1 MVADVHRDMCFAT
14 LARRPRRPALGLQR
28 QVMLAMA
35 FVVALVSGA
44 LASFWITQQ
53 DEAYEELVLT
63 GARTIGEGFVGELA
77 TQLEEMGSLDLGEVL
92 DSLRDEPA
100 IEDIQF
106 VPAALSG
113 PVDEA
118 LVLHLERGDQ
128 LGDRV
133 ADNITYS
140 GDGTLVINQAIAYD
154 GVTLGV
160 VRVTLDNQQIHER
173 QDAAKRQ
180 TIMVTVAVALL
191 AALLG
196 ALLTRRMMRDLARL
210 SSMVEQS
217 GTQEIPRVLESI
229 REGDPIPR
237 LGEDL
242 SSLRHSSLE
251 VRRLSD
257 AFELH
262 HEAVTTLAAELAGRL
277 DASDDRFR
285 VAFEQSP
292 IGMALVRR
300 NGEIVRANRALG
312 ELLGRTPAQ
321 LVDVLLT
328 DFTSSTSTDLVA
340 AAIKGTNDT
349 TRGMVQEAEY
359 RAIDGTSLF
368 VLQSVATL
376 DDGEG
381 GELRSVQIQDV
392 SAAKRA
398 EQTLQSLA
406 FGDPLTGLA
415 NRMAFEQHLARTL
428 TLGEPC
434 AVVMLDLDRFKLV
447 NDSLG
452 HLTGDRLLQAVAARL
467 RRSFP
472 ERVVARFGGDE
483 FVMLLEGLD
492 ADAVEAESVRLLE
505 TIADPFV
512 VGDRR
517 FYTTCS
523 VGVAS
528 SEPGLE
534 QDDLIACAD
543 AATYAAKAAGRGRV
557 HRFVPSMRTQ
567 ADDRLQLEADLR
579 EAIGTDQ
586 IRVAYQPIVST
597 TSGRLASLEALARWD
612 HPVRG
617 PISPAEFIPIAEE
630 TGLID
635 DLGRQ
640 VLRMACRELAG
651 HLNDPRLD
659 DRWALSVNVSAA
671 QLRRPEVAAQF
682 AEDVRAAEVPTG
694 RMILEVTESV
704 LLDADAV
711 HSLVALRAEGFRLAA
726 DDFGKG
732 ESSIGQLMRFPLDV
746 LKIDMSLLR
755 MSREAGEGSETTVM
769 ESVTMLGHALGAV
782 VVAEGVE
789 TEADLVLAQNAGC
802 DHAQGWLFD
811 RPVPVLALDR
821 MLRERAL
828 VADRGMIA
836 PIVSGG

>member
-1 MVADVHRDMCFAT
+1 
-14 LARRPRRPALGLQR
+14 
-28 QVMLAMA
+28 MA
-35 FVVALVSGA
+35 FVVALV
-44 LASFWITQQ
+44 ASVLSWFWITQQ
-53 DEAYEELVLT
+53 DEAYQELVLT
-63 GARTIGEGFVGELA
+63 GARTMGEGVAADMAAQLEDTGTLDIGEL
-77 TQLEEMGSLDLGEVL
+77 LDR
-92 DSLRDEPA
+92 LRDEA
-100 IEDIQF
+100 AVEDIRL
-106 VPAALSG
+106 VPAALVG
-113 PVDEA
+113 PIDENS
-118 LVLHLERGDQ
+118 VVHLDSHGD
-128 LGDRV
+128 LGDFVVNNISR
-133 ADNITYS
+133 AD
-140 GDGTLVINQAIAYD
+140 DGAIRINQPIAYD
-154 GVTLGV
+154 GITLGTIQVTLN
-160 VRVTLDNQQIHER
+160 NQQVLER
-173 QDAAKRQ
+173 QQAARRQ
-180 TIMVTVAVALL
+180 TILVTVVVSVL
-191 AALLG
+191 AALIG
-196 ALLTRRMMRDLARL
+196 ALLTRRMMRDLATL
-210 SSMVEQS
+210 SSVVEQS
-217 GTQEIPRVLESI
+217 GTEEIPRVLESI
-229 REGDPIPR
+229 RDGEPIPR

-242 SSLRHSSLE
+242 SSLRRSSLE

-262 HEAVTTLAAELAGRL
+262 HDAVTVLASELAGRL
-277 DASDDRFR
+277 GASDDRFR

-292 IGMALVRR
+292 VGMALVRST
-300 NGEIVRANRALG
+300 GEIVRANDALG
-312 ELLGRTPAQ
+312 DLLGLTPAQ
-321 LVDVLLT
+321 LVEVRLT
-328 DFTSSTSTDLVA
+328 DFTSADSAGLVEEAISSTD
-340 AAIKGTNDT
+340 DT
-349 TRGMVQEAEY
+349 VRGRVQEAEY
-359 RAIDGTSLF
+359 RTVDGDPLF

-381 GELRSVQIQDV
+381 GLLRSVQVQDI

-428 TLGEPC
+428 SQGGPC

-452 HLTGDRLLQAVAARL
+452 HLTGDRLLQAVATRL
-467 RRSFP
+467 RRTFP
-472 ERVVARFGGDE
+472 GCVVARFGGDE
-483 FVMLLEGLD
+483 FVLLLEGLD
-492 ADAVEAESVRLLE
+492 ADAVEAEAGRLLD
-505 TIADPFV
+505 TIAEPFV

-523 VGVAS
+523 VGVAV

-534 QDDLIACAD
+534 QADLIACAD
-543 AATYAAKAAGRGRV
+543 AATYAAKAAGRGRA
-557 HRFVPSMRTQ
+557 HSFVPSMRTQ

-579 EAIGTDQ
+579 DAIGTDQ

-597 TSGRLASLEALARWD
+597 LTGRLASLEALARWD
-612 HPVRG
+612 HPQRG

-640 VLRMACRELAG
+640 VLRIACRELAD
-651 HLNDPRLD
+651 HLNDVRYGD
-659 DRWALSVNVSAA
+659 GWSLSVNVSGA
-671 QLRRPEVAAQF
+671 QLRHPDVATQF
-682 AEDVRAAEVPTG
+682 ADDVQEADVPTS
-694 RMILEVTESV
+694 RVVLEVTESV

-711 HSLVALRAEGFRLAA
+711 RSLEALRAEGFRLAA

-755 MSREAGEGSETTVM
+755 MSRESPDTASTTVM

-789 TEADLVLAQNAGC
+789 TEADLVIAQDAGC

-811 RPVPVLALDR
+811 RPVPVVALGS
-821 MLRERAL
+821 MLQQRA
-828 VADRGMIA
+828 VVTPSEVTT